1 MQYVEAKF
9 KNNFAV
15 TDTDGLVVY
24 GMENTPGYVI
34 TKDADD
40 FANLANMDYIWYASP
55 NEEALEQYPD
65 YYLELYEEELDPE
78 TFAIMAL
85 PEEELARCTMYID
98 LPKETLALYNDLWNQ
113 LGV

>member
-40 FANLANMDYIWYASP
+40 FGLTERKQTGLYRIPAVA
-55 NEEALEQYPD
+55 
-65 YYLELYEEELDPE
+65 YLYLIGRDQ
-78 TFAIMAL
+78 
-85 PEEELARCTMYID
+85 
-98 LPKETLALYNDLWNQ
+98 ETLEIER
-113 LGV
+113 